1 MLEGEAPTRK
11 ALVHSV
17 ADIYHLKKDDL
28 LKLERIG
35 EKTADSLL
43 EQIERSKQAPTES
56 CTAGAWDSS
65 CRGTDGAGPCG
76 RVRRD
81 GCIDWRE

>member
-1 MLEGEAPTRK
+1 MMVLLPKLLTRK

-43 EQIERSKQAPTES
+43 EQIERSKQAPLNRVLL
-56 CTAGAWDSS
+56 GLGDSS
-65 CRGTDGAGPCG
+65 C
-76 RVRRD
+76 
-81 GCIDWRE
+81 W